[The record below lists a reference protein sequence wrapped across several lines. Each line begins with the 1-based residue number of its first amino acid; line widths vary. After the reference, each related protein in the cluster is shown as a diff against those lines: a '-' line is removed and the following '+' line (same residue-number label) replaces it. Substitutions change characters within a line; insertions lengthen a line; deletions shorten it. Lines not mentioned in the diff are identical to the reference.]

1 MGLLVRIFEV
11 FSEKYSFNSVFSA
24 ASFAVFLWSGS
35 ATASGEVRVKVTGI
49 SNLVGTIRATL
60 DGSESA
66 FKNDAPTTQTSE
78 LAVTNTEVEL
88 IFHNVPTGVYAVK
101 VIHDEND
108 DKRLNQNLL
117 GIPSEKY
124 GISNNVMGKF
134 GLPAFKE
141 ASFNVSSGETV
152 LSIEISKHK
161 FF

>member
-1 MGLLVRIFEV
+1 MGFFEFLL
-11 FSEKYSFNSVFSA
+11 EKCSSKCGFKVA
-24 ASFAVFLWSGS
+24 CFALCLWSGS
-35 ATASGEVRVKVTGI
+35 ATAANDVRVKVTGI
-49 SNLVGTIRATL
+49 SNIVGTIRATL
-60 DGSESA
+60 DGSELA
-66 FKNDAPTTQTSE
+66 FKNDAPTTQTNE
-78 LAVTNTEVEL
+78 LAVTGNEIEL
-88 IFHNVPTGVYAVK
+88 VFHNVPPGIYAVK

-108 DKRLNQNLL
+108 DKKLNQNLL

>member
-1 MGLLVRIFEV
+1 MAIFKV
-11 FSEKYSFNSVFSA
+11 MSEKYSVLCCVCAICFT
-24 ASFAVFLWSGS
+24 LWSGS
-35 ATASGEVRVKVTGI
+35 ASAAGDVRIKVTGI

-60 DGSESA
+60 DGSELA
-66 FKNDAPTTQTSE
+66 FKNDAPNTQTSE
-78 LAVTNTEVEL
+78 LEVTGNEVEL
-88 IFHNVPTGVYAVK
+88 VFHNVPSGVYAVK
-101 VIHDEND
+101 VIHDENN
-108 DKRLNQNLL
+108 DKKLNQNLL

-141 ASFNVSSGETV
+141 ASFNVSTGETV